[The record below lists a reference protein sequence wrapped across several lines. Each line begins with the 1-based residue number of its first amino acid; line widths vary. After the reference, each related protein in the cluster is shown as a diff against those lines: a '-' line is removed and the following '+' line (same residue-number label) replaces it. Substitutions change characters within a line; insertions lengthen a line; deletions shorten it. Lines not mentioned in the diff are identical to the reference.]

1 MASIKFYIKSKS
13 NPASLQARIST
24 GTIDAW
30 ANSGILID
38 PGYWDHKNQRVKKS
52 KDYPSGPMIDN
63 TLTKLKGHIIDQYNL
78 SYISGD
84 VIDSSWLKL
93 SILQYFKRPGDGKT
107 DSNDKTYREFVA
119 FCRWWIDNY
128 ASTYRSPKSR
138 RSMPEKSILEHSKFI
153 DRLCDFQKHTGKIIL
168 LSDLSRSL
176 SDSIFAFLEF
186 DLNYG
191 ASMIE
196 KFMFNYHFF
205 CQRAIDHSRPVPDNY
220 QSLYSPSKESEIV
233 SPYLNNEEIH
243 KIFEY
248 DFSGND
254 RLDNAR
260 DNFIIGLNTGLRV
273 SDFLSRLNIDN
284 FEDDYI
290 TIRTQKT
297 NSLVT
302 IPVHHM
308 VRKTLNK
315 RHGLLPHKISD
326 QKFNKY
332 IKEICEIVGINTM
345 MQGSLMDP
353 ISKRKKTGIYPKHK
367 LISSHVCRRSFATNN
382 FGKISDDDLRKI
394 GGWSSLN
401 MMYKYIKKSSREPAK
416 RLKEIWEKES
426 QVK

>member
-1 MASIKFYIKSKS
+1 MPSVKFYIKSKS

-30 ANSGILID
+30 AKTGILINPD
-38 PGYWDHKNQRVKKS
+38 YWDHKNQNLKKS
-52 KDYPSGPMIDN
+52 KDYPSGPMINN
-63 TLTKLKGHIIDQYNL
+63 TLTKLKGHIIDQYNA
-78 SYISGD
+78 SYIIGD

-93 SILQYFKRPGDGKT
+93 AVLQYFKRPGNGQE
-107 DSNDKTYREFVA
+107 DSNNKTYREFVY
-119 FCRWWIDNY
+119 FCRWWIDNH
-128 ASTYRSPKSR
+128 AKSYRSQKSR
-138 RSMPEKSILEHSKFI
+138 RFMPEKSISEHSRFI
-153 DRLCDFQKHTGKIIL
+153 DRMCDYQKHVGKKIL
-168 LSDLSRSL
+168 FSDLGRSL
-176 SDSIFAFLEF
+176 SDSLFSFLEF
-186 DLNYG
+186 DLIYG
-191 ASMIE
+191 ASMIN
-196 KFMFNYHFF
+196 KFIFNYHFL
-205 CQRAIDHSRPVPDNY
+205 CQRAVEHDRPVPDNY
-220 QSLYSPSKESEIV
+220 YSLYAPKEDLGII
-233 SPYLNNEEIH
+233 SPYLNSDEIR

-248 DFSGND
+248 DFSDND

-273 SDFLSRLNIDN
+273 SDFLSRLNIEN
-284 FEDDYI
+284 FTDDYI
-290 TIRTQKT
+290 SIRTQKT

-302 IPVHHM
+302 IPVHYM

-353 ISKRKKTGIYPKHK
+353 VSSRKKTGIYPKHK

-401 MMYKYIKKSSREPAK
+401 MMYKYIKKSSREPAQ

-426 QVK
+426 HLK